1 MSIAEQE
8 AIQRAI
14 LALEA
19 LARDL
24 RRPRLSGWSEEEAD
38 EHTAARIEA
47 IAKKLQADAK
57 Q

>member
-24 RRPRLSGWSEEEAD
+24 RRPRLREWSEEEAD
-38 EHTAARIEA
+38 ERTARRIEA
-47 IAKKLQADAK
+47 IMQKLQADAR